1 MDFVIVVLKEING
14 IPFVKANPFMF
25 GFMNKSYGVGDES
38 RCLFEVTKIFKSSK
52 TCKDVELKI
61 YGLIW
66 IKPIFQKAKIK
77 QVKNWHHTLHRI
89 KSMNDKYPLFIDFFA
104 FWRQTDTI

>member
-25 GFMNKSYGVGDES
+25 GFMNKSYGVGDEY

-52 TCKDVELKI
+52 TIKMLK
-61 YGLIW
+61 
-66 IKPIFQKAKIK
+66 
-77 QVKNWHHTLHRI
+77 
-89 KSMNDKYPLFIDFFA
+89 
-104 FWRQTDTI
+104 